1 MQFILVKE
9 FFTRLLTNP
18 VYSLF
23 SDEWNI
29 KTSCLY
35 RCLREVFFQNGIL
48 QTYYFLSACRS
59 NDPKFT

>member
-29 KTSCLY
+29 KTSFLY
-35 RCLREVFFQNGIL
+35 RFLR
-48 QTYYFLSACRS
+48 
-59 NDPKFT
+59 